1 MPPVRLVASDL
12 DGTLLGPDAE
22 LSPRTAAAIRD
33 AHEAGIVVVAATGR
47 SHVDARGRLVA
58 ADTVRWLVCSNGAVL
73 YDREARTVVD
83 RHDMDASTVPAA
95 VDAIRAG
102 FPEVRFAWESARGFG
117 CEEGFL
123 VIAPSRSGGGRGEV
137 ADRFGPPYPDGVSK
151 LMVAHPELRRDALL
165 AALRPFL
172 VDGLVA
178 SASSV
183 PFVDIA
189 PPGVDKAFG
198 VARLCERLG
207 IHRDEVAALG
217 DHINDV
223 AMLRW
228 AGRSV
233 AMGDAHPEV
242 LATAQE
248 VTATCEEDGAA
259 VWLEALLAGGSG
271 DGSAGAHAVG

>member
-1 MPPVRLVASDL
+1 
-12 DGTLLGPDAE
+12 
-22 LSPRTAAAIRD
+22 
-33 AHEAGIVVVAATGR
+33 
-47 SHVDARGRLVA
+47 
-58 ADTVRWLVCSNGAVL
+58 
-73 YDREARTVVD
+73 
-83 RHDMDASTVPAA
+83 
-95 VDAIRAG
+95 
-102 FPEVRFAWESARGFG
+102 
-117 CEEGFL
+117 
-123 VIAPSRSGGGRGEV
+123 V

-151 LMVAHPELRRDALL
+151 LMVAHPDLRRDALL
-165 AALRPFL
+165 SALRPVL

-178 SASSV
+178 TASSV

-198 VARLCERLG
+198 VARLCGRLG
-207 IHRDEVAALG
+207 IDRSEVAALG

-223 AMLRW
+223 ALLRW

-242 LATAQE
+242 LAAAGE

-259 VWLEALLAGGSG
+259 RWLEALLAGRSG